1 MISANMYVYFLS
13 LGAPYKY
20 GKTIPT
26 AELYL

>member
-1 MISANMYVYFLS
+1 MIFSEYVYFLP
-13 LGAPYKY
+13 LGAPYKN